1 MKKTFNIGESALGGI
16 LECEL
21 ENDRFTVKCLDLI
34 TKEPVE
40 SGIFTIPKDLADLD
54 VWLSFDVTT
63 SYYADKIL
71 KHFKLLI

>member
-1 MKKTFNIGESALGGI
+1 MKKTFNIGESTLGGI

-21 ENDRFTVKCLDLI
+21 INDKFTVHCIDSI

-54 VWLSFDVTT
+54 VWLSCDVTT
-63 SYYADKIL
+63 SYHADEIL

>member
-1 MKKTFNIGESALGGI
+1 MKKTFKIGESALGGI

-21 ENDRFTVKCLDLI
+21 KENIFTVACKDWN
-34 TKEPVE
+34 TKEPIE

-54 VWLSFDVTT
+54 VWLSCDVTT